1 MQRSRAHGSGFYVP
15 YNPPPYINPPTPL
28 PFHIPNILQY
38 TTMGI
43 FDRGVEVLD
52 TLNPRPKYQGRGSV
66 QWPKFGQAEI
76 VLWGDEE
83 SITVIMAEGLFLVNK
98 AVSRR

>member
-1 MQRSRAHGSGFYVP
+1 M
-15 YNPPPYINPPTPL
+15 
-28 PFHIPNILQY
+28 
-38 TTMGI
+38 
-43 FDRGVEVLD
+43 
-52 TLNPRPKYQGRGSV
+52 

-98 AVSRR
+98 AGSRR